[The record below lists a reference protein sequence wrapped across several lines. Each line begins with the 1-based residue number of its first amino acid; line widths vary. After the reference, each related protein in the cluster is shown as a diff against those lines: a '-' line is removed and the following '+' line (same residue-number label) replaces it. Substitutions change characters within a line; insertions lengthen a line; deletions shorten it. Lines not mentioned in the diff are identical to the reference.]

1 MRAEE
6 FHNCINTSPSPF
18 HKSHRTV
25 EELSWVWWFTP
36 VLLALGRLKQEDHEF
51 NASLGYIGRPYLRKK
66 KVKESIR

>member
-1 MRAEE
+1 
-6 FHNCINTSPSPF
+6 
-18 HKSHRTV
+18 V